1 MSCLPLRAGPWHPLS
16 NPLSLPS
23 HPLHFYIIIF
33 LGSISSFLIYILLIA
48 SLMSLIIPS
57 LGLPVF
63 LFPTIFSSSTSLN
76 NPSPLN
82 TCPIQ
87 HIIIANSI
95 NPPYLFHSKNAKNEA
110 VANTLSKI
118 LHPYSPRV
126 KKISVPGQGDTKMSE
141 LQIFF

>member
-1 MSCLPLRAGPWHPLS
+1 MSCLPLRSGPWHPLS
-16 NPLSLPS
+16 KPLSLPS

-48 SLMSLIIPS
+48 SLGSLIIPS

-63 LFPTIFSSSTSLN
+63 FFPTIFSSSTSLN

-95 NPPYLFHSKNAKNEA
+95 NPPYLFHSKNAK
-110 VANTLSKI
+110 K
-118 LHPYSPRV
+118 
-126 KKISVPGQGDTKMSE
+126 
-141 LQIFF
+141 